1 VPASEAREKQE
12 LEKLR
17 RDIHRH
23 DRLYYVDNSP
33 EISDHE
39 YDALFARLLAI
50 EKQHP
55 EWASADSPS
64 QRVGGKVS
72 EKFASVAHR
81 VPMLS
86 LDNTYN
92 IQELEEFHQRVVK
105 ALGGDE
111 DVEYVVE
118 LKIDGLGVTLSYENG
133 VFIQG
138 ATRGDGKEGE
148 DITANLKTLRSIPL
162 NLTRPETLEVRGE
175 VYMTHAA
182 FAALNRER
190 EKDGEALFANPRN
203 AAAGSL
209 RLLDAAV
216 TARRRLDIFIYNLVR
231 QNGAP
236 VKTHHEALAHMQA
249 LGFRTN
255 PATALCKGFAEV
267 LPLVEKWRE
276 GKDELPYDVDG
287 LVIKLNALRLQEK
300 LGSTS
305 RHPRW
310 AVAYK
315 YEAEQ
320 AETDVTGILC
330 QVGRTGS
337 ITPVA
342 VLTPVFVSG
351 STVSRATL
359 HNEDEIRRKDIRIG
373 DRVVIEKAGEV
384 IPKVVRVVEAPGK
397 KRGKPFQMPK
407 NCPDCKTPLHR
418 PEGEVVW
425 RCVNS
430 ACPAQLKERL
440 LHFASRNAMDIDHLG
455 PAVIEQLTASGM
467 VKDYS
472 DLYTLKDKEDKLMAL
487 DRLAEKSAR
496 NLLAAIEKSKR
507 AGLSRLL
514 FGLGIRHVGQ
524 RAGKL
529 LARAFGDMDHVMQ
542 AKFEDLES
550 LMEIG
555 PTIAESLIAFFER
568 EVNCE
573 EIERLKALG
582 VAMKDEGGP
591 TGDRLKGKQY
601 VLTGTLEHFSRDSA
615 KDAIAALGGRV
626 TGSVSEK
633 TDAVIAGDKPG
644 SKLDKANKLGIPVLS
659 EEEFRKLLEG

>member
-1 VPASEAREKQE
+1 VSANDKREKEE
-12 LEKLR
+12 LETLR
-17 RDIHRH
+17 REIHRH
-23 DRLYYVDNSP
+23 DHLYYVENRP
-33 EISDHE
+33 EISDRE
-39 YDALFARLLAI
+39 YDRLFSRLREI

-55 EWASADSPS
+55 AWISADSPS
-64 QRVGGKVS
+64 QRVGGKLS
-72 EKFASVAHR
+72 EKFAPVAHR

-86 LDNTYN
+86 LDNTYSV
-92 IQELEEFHQRVVK
+92 QELEEFHQRVVK
-105 ALGGDE
+105 ALGRDE
-111 DVEYVVE
+111 GVDYVVE
-118 LKIDGLGVTLSYENG
+118 LKIDGLGVTLSYEDG
-133 VFIQG
+133 VFVQG

-148 DITANLKTLRSIPL
+148 DITANLRTLRSIPL
-162 NLTRPETLEVRGE
+162 RLTEPATLEVRGE
-175 VYMTHAA
+175 VYMTHKS
-182 FAALNRER
+182 FDALNRER
-190 EKDGEALFANPRN
+190 AAEGEPPFANPRN

-209 RLLDAAV
+209 RLLDSSI
-216 TARRRLDIFIYNLVR
+216 TARRKLDIFVYNLVA
-231 QNGAP
+231 QGGAP
-236 VKTHHEALAHMQA
+236 VKTHHEALQRMRA
-249 LGFRTN
+249 LGLRTN
-255 PATALCKGFAEV
+255 PDTEHCTGFGQV
-267 LPLVEKWRE
+267 LPLIEKWQDQ
-276 GKDELPYDVDG
+276 KDELPYDVDG
-287 LVIKLNALRLQEK
+287 LVIKVDALKDQEK
-300 LGSTS
+300 MGSTS

-320 AETDVTGILC
+320 AETDVQDIIC

-342 VLTPVFVSG
+342 VLAPVTVSG

-359 HNEDEIRRKDIRIG
+359 HNEDEIKRKDIRIG

-384 IPKVVRVVEAPGK
+384 IPKVVRVVEVPGR
-397 KRGKPFQMPK
+397 KRGPGFKMPAQ
-407 NCPDCKTPLHR
+407 CPDCQTPLHR

-455 PAVIEQLTASGM
+455 PAVIEQLVISGK

-472 DLYTLKDKEDKLMAL
+472 DLYKLAAEDLVGL
-487 DRLAEKSAR
+487 ERLAEKSAQ
-496 NLLAAIEKSKR
+496 NLLDAIEKSKR

-514 FGLGIRHVGQ
+514 HGLGIRHVGQ
-524 RAGKL
+524 RAGQL

-568 EVNCE
+568 KVNRE
-573 EIERLKALG
+573 EIARLKSLG

-591 TGDRLKGKQY
+591 AGDRLKGKQY

-615 KDAIAALGGRV
+615 KEAIAALGGRV

-659 EEEFRKLLEG
+659 EEEFQKLLEG